1 MWPDRFSFPESHGIP
16 LPHPFLCTGALSGS
30 LHLNYFCVIMSDTVS
45 EHSLFIW
52 AAGSRVFFMCIFF
65 WIWFWFY
72 SPSSCVLALSLSLSL
87 PVFGGPLHTGG
98 PVRIGTLINDA

>member
-52 AAGSRVFFMCIFF
+52 AAGSRVFFMCFF
-65 WIWFWFY
+65 FFGFGFGFILHL
-72 SPSSCVLALSLSLSL
+72 LACSLSLSLSL
-87 PVFGGPLHTGG
+87 
-98 PVRIGTLINDA
+98 TLCFWWPIAYRGSCAYRDTNQ